1 LIHIQDWSM
10 MMNRFVKQTAMAV
23 LFGAAIA
30 TGVIPSA
37 QAGGQDY
44 EFQLVTKEFKA
55 GPPAEIAVR
64 LVHKP
69 DGKPVPGAVIFSTRL
84 DMGPD
89 GMEAMTTPVE
99 KVPGGEP
106 GVYRLKAKLSM
117 EGGGALSLAA
127 KVQGEPDS
135 IKGKLVLK
143 AVP

>member
-1 LIHIQDWSM
+1 M
-10 MMNRFVKQTAMAV
+10 KQA
-23 LFGAAIA
+23 
-30 TGVIPSA
+30 GVITLLSLALAAGTIPA
-37 QAGGQDY
+37 ARAGGLDY
-44 EFQLVTKEFKA
+44 EFQLVTKELKA

-69 DGKPVPGAVIFSTRL
+69 DDKPVPGAVIFSTRL

-106 GVYRLKAKLSM
+106 GVYRFKAKLSM
-117 EGGGALSLAA
+117 GGGWALSLAA

-135 IKGKLVLK
+135 VKGKLVFK

>member
-1 LIHIQDWSM
+1 M
-10 MMNRFVKQTAMAV
+10 KPFVKQAAKAALFAAV
-23 LFGAAIA
+23 LAVA
-30 TGVIPSA
+30 TIPSV
-37 QAGGQDY
+37 QAGSQDY

-55 GPPAEIAVR
+55 GPLAEIAVR
-64 LVHKP
+64 LLHKP
-69 DGKPVPGAVIFSTRL
+69 DGKPVPGAVIFATRL

-106 GVYRLKAKLSM
+106 GVYRFKAKLSM
-117 EGGGALSLAA
+117 EGSWAFSLAA
-127 KVQGEPDS
+127 KAQGEPDS

>member
-1 LIHIQDWSM
+1 MI
-10 MMNRFVKQTAMAV
+10 MNPFVKQTARAALFAAV
-23 LFGAAIA
+23 LAVGA
-30 TGVIPSA
+30 IPSV

-44 EFQLVTKEFKA
+44 EFQLVTREFQA

-64 LVHKP
+64 LVHNP
-69 DGKPVPGAVIFSTRL
+69 DGKPVPGAVIFSTSL

-89 GMEAMTTPVE
+89 GMEVMTTPVE
-99 KVPGGEP
+99 KLPGSDP
-106 GVYRLKAKLSM
+106 GVYRFKAKLSM
-117 EGGGALSLAA
+117 EGGWAFSLAA

>member
-1 LIHIQDWSM
+1 
-10 MMNRFVKQTAMAV
+10 MNPLVKQTARAALFAAV
-23 LFGAAIA
+23 LAVGA
-30 TGVIPSA
+30 IPSVH
-37 QAGGQDY
+37 AGGQDY
-44 EFQLVTKEFKA
+44 EFQLVTQEFKA
-55 GPPAEIAVR
+55 GPPAEIMVR

-106 GVYRLKAKLSM
+106 GVYRFKAKLSM
-117 EGGGALSLAA
+117 EGSWAFSLAA
-127 KVQGEPDS
+127 KAQGEPDS

>member
-1 LIHIQDWSM
+1 MKLSM
-10 MMNRFVKQTAMAV
+10 KQAGVATFLSLALAAGTISQAM
-23 LFGAAIA
+23 
-30 TGVIPSA
+30 
-37 QAGGQDY
+37 AGGQDY

-69 DGKPVPGAVIFSTRL
+69 DGKPVPGAVIFTTRL

-99 KVPGGEP
+99 KLPSGEP
-106 GVYRLKAKLSM
+106 GVYRFKTKLSM
-117 EGGGALSLAA
+117 EGGWAFSLAA

-135 IKGKLVLK
+135 IKSKLLLK

>member
-1 LIHIQDWSM
+1 M
-10 MMNRFVKQTAMAV
+10 MMKYFVKQAASAALFAAV
-23 LFGAAIA
+23 IA
-30 TGVIPSA
+30 VGTIPSA
-37 QAGGQDY
+37 RAGGQDY
-44 EFQLVTKEFKA
+44 EFQLIAKEFKA

-69 DGKPVPGAVIFSTRL
+69 DGKPVPGAVMFSSRL

-106 GVYRLKAKLSM
+106 GVYRFKAKLAM
-117 EGGGALSLAA
+117 EGSWAFSLAA
-127 KVQGEPDS
+127 KAQGEPDS

>member
-1 LIHIQDWSM
+1 M
-10 MMNRFVKQTAMAV
+10 KPFVRQAARGA

-30 TGVIPSA
+30 AGAIPSA

-44 EFQLVTKEFKA
+44 DFQLVTKEFKA

-69 DGKPVPGAVIFSTRL
+69 DGEPVPGAVIFTTRL

-99 KVPGGEP
+99 KAPGGEP
-106 GVYRLKAKLSM
+106 GVYRFKAKLSM
-117 EGGGALSLAA
+117 EGGWALSLAA

-135 IKGKLVLK
+135 IKSKLLLK